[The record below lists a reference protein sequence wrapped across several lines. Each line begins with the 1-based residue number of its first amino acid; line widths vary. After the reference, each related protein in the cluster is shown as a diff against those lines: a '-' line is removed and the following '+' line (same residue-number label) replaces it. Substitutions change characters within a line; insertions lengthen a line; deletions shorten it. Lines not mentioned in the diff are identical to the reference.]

1 MKKIYFQIFFCFVFF
16 LNTIFANDE
25 NSNLEKAL
33 KIGDNLS
40 SSWKWECEFAKN
52 RTDKFKYNCQVPL
65 MFTNIMSGF
74 DFHNFSA
81 KNTIKLW
88 NIHHSN
94 FVQKITWNNG
104 KCPDGKVVKW
114 FDIDGKIICDFN
126 IWQNTAI
133 KVIEWNITVTQN
145 GKKENLSEN
154 NTKEF
159 FGKLIVENKDNKP
172 ASIQFLSD
180 NSVLRLESKTK
191 IRLDTDNHN
200 KPETSNYKKISDVLV
215 YNGVI
220 WGRILSP
227 VNIGNGEI
235 VAWVRGTSFLWEQ
248 KEREN
253 PDYFDKNIFLIENNN
268 SSNFLKN
275 NYIEQNYLKNNSQ
288 TARVTVF
295 DSQNPDNAM
304 EIWNIDRKN
313 LQSPDITIPEN
324 NQIIVTKE
332 NFYKNKNQDYRNSE
346 QSLLIENQNQNYKKI
361 FQEKTK
367 KDIAYLNNLQENKE
381 IAQKNKEIAQN
392 EINSTNNPCKEDEK
406 YFKDSPIENLVC
418 IENNVIYFAYIKS
431 EKPIYFDIN
440 QINNKEIIVDRDWKW
455 DWDLKK
461 NWDWNWEKNKIS
473 LKAWEYYFEN
483 NGLTILNNGKN
494 LKQCNN
500 NDDCYYNGN
509 SHKYNGMNLS
519 IDPRRDDNKGY
530 LKIKNPNF

>member
-65 MFTNIMSGF
+65 MFTNVMSGF

-227 VNIGNGEI
+227 VNVGNGEI

-313 LQSPDITIPEN
+313 LQSPDITISEN

-346 QSLLIENQNQNYKKI
+346 QNLLIENQNQNYKKI

-367 KDIAYLNNLQENKE
+367 EDIAYLNNLQE
-381 IAQKNKEIAQN
+381 NKEIAQN
-392 EINSTNNPCKEDEK
+392 EINSTNNPCKEDEIYIK
-406 YFKDSPIENLVC
+406 SSPIEDLVC
-418 IENNVIYFAYIKS
+418 IENDVKHFGYKLNAEEKKYYKINDNNIPESNIDGIKLEGLYNICKS
-431 EKPIYFDIN
+431 EDIKLK
-440 QINNKEIIVDRDWKW
+440 ILGV
-455 DWDLKK
+455 DLKI
-461 NWDWNWEKNKIS
+461 D
-473 LKAWEYYFEN
+473 N
-483 NGLTILNNGKN
+483 NNNNNNECIDYKFSEGAVLTIVSWK
-494 LKQCNN
+494 
-500 NDDCYYNGN
+500 
-509 SHKYNGMNLS
+509 S
-519 IDPRRDDNKGY
+519 GY
-530 LKIKNPNF
+530 FRIKNPK